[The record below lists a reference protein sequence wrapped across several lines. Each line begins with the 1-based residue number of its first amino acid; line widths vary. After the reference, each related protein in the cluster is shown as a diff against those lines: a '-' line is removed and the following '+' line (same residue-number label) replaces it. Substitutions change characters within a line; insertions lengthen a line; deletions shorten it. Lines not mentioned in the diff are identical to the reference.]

1 MPRLSPS
8 LLRKLLVA
16 AGLCLGVV
24 WAAVGRFCYGGA
36 YHAPAL
42 WLLLAAALVL
52 ALRAVRRRWLAVA
65 AAGLCMAAALF
76 WLNAPAYT
84 VKAAV
89 RSLRRQFTASAVQFA
104 GCVTATPRRPL
115 IRYDV
120 YCFFVGDQYSYFE
133 PDSGQY
139 IEMGAKDVWQTA

>member
-8 LLRKLLVA
+8 LLRKILVA

-24 WAAVGRFCYGGA
+24 WAAVGHIGYGGA
-36 YHAPAL
+36 YHVPAL

-52 ALRAVRRRWLAVA
+52 ALRAIRRRWLAVA
-65 AAGLCMAAALF
+65 AAGLCLAAALF

-89 RSLRRQFTASAVQFA
+89 RSLRRQFSASVVQFA

-115 IRYDV
+115 IRHDV
-120 YCFFVGDQYSYFE
+120 YCFFVGDQYGYFE

-139 IEMGAKDVWQTA
+139 VEMGASDVWQAA

>member
-1 MPRLSPS
+1 MPHLSPS
-8 LLRKLLVA
+8 LLRKILVA

-24 WAAVGRFCYGGA
+24 WAAVGHIGYGGA
-36 YHAPAL
+36 YHVPAL

-89 RSLRRQFTASAVQFA
+89 RSLRRQFPASVVQFA

-115 IRYDV
+115 IRHDV
-120 YCFFVGDQYSYFE
+120 YCFFVGDRYGYFE

-139 IEMGAKDVWQTA
+139 VEMGASDVWQAA

>member
-8 LLRKLLVA
+8 LLRKILIA

-24 WAAVGRFCYGGA
+24 WAAVGHIGYGGA
-36 YHAPAL
+36 YHVPAL

-65 AAGLCMAAALF
+65 AAELCLAAALF

-84 VKAAV
+84 VDAAAH
-89 RSLRRQFTASAVQFA
+89 SLRRQFPASAVQFA
-104 GCVTATPRRPL
+104 GCVTATPRHPL

-120 YCFFVGDQYSYFE
+120 YCFFVGDRYGYFE

>member
-1 MPRLSPS
+1 MPHLSPS
-8 LLRKLLVA
+8 LLRKILVA

-24 WAAVGRFCYGGA
+24 WAAVGHIGYGGA
-36 YHAPAL
+36 YHVPAL

-65 AAGLCMAAALF
+65 AAGLCLAAALF

-89 RSLRRQFTASAVQFA
+89 RSLRRQFPASVVQFA

-115 IRYDV
+115 IRHDV
-120 YCFFVGDQYSYFE
+120 YCFFVGDRYGYFE

-139 IEMGAKDVWQTA
+139 VEMGASDVWQAA